1 MGEGGAGE
9 DKEVV
14 EGVRVV
20 EVKEVVEGVRVVEVK
35 EVMVMRLMFC
45 LRSK

>member
-1 MGEGGAGE
+1 MGEGGAVE
-9 DKEVV
+9 DKKVV

-20 EVKEVVEGVRVVEVK
+20 EVKEVVVVRLK
-35 EVMVMRLMFC
+35 FC